1 MNMQSLGDKETSSQ
15 QLILNLLEH
24 PFSWKKVF
32 FVVVVVGQQ
41 SCKNLYYSI
50 ACISLYFYASFSNPL
65 REALM
70 VGLLVLK
77 MDH

>member
-1 MNMQSLGDKETSSQ
+1 MNMQSLGDQETSSQ
-15 QLILNLLEH
+15 QYWICLNTLF
-24 PFSWKKVF
+24 PGKKVF
-32 FVVVVVGQQ
+32 FVVVVGQQ
-41 SCKNLYYSI
+41 LCKNLYYSI
-50 ACISLYFYASFSNPL
+50 ASISLYFYASFSNPL